1 MKKIF
6 LSAMFV
12 FIVLALKAQDGQLS
26 YVYASPL
33 AVNPAST
40 GSITEGKLRVVTS
53 FRKQWS
59 GFIDKGIVNYSF
71 SIDAPFK
78 SKKAALGAIFFNNS
92 ATGGAVKNISAA
104 LSFGYNTYVD
114 RSAKIK
120 LAFGLQAGFGQ
131 KSFDPSKLT
140 FDNQYVPGVGFDPAL
155 DSREEFSHTT
165 VTYPDFSFGTL
176 LYYEVKS
183 MRKVFPWVGVAA
195 YHLTEPNESFYKSV
209 NSKLPRKYILSAG
222 AVIRSSETFAFIPH
236 VMMVN
241 QAGVTQLNIGSTFN
255 MDFNKFT
262 SLIFGAYY
270 RTKDAGIVMLGI
282 DYDKFT
288 LQMVYDIN
296 TSTLSP
302 VTRGFGGYEVT
313 LKYQMMNERRYKF
326 F

>member
-6 LSAMFV
+6 LSAV
-12 FIVLALKAQDGQLS
+12 FIFITLVIQAQDGQLS

-59 GFIDKGIVNYSF
+59 GFIDKGIVNYAF

-78 SKKAALGAIFFNNS
+78 SKKTALGAIFYNNS

-104 LSFGYNTYVD
+104 LSFGYNTYLD

-120 LAFGLQAGFGQ
+120 LAFGIQAGFGQ
-131 KSFDPSKLT
+131 KTFDPTKLT
-140 FDNQYVPGVGFDPAL
+140 FDNQYVPGVGFDPSL
-155 DSREEFSHTT
+155 DSRETFSHTS
-165 VTYPDFSFGTL
+165 VTYPDFGFGAL
-176 LYYEVKS
+176 MFYDVKS
-183 MRKVFPWVGVAA
+183 MRKVFPWFGIAA

-209 NSKLPRKYILSAG
+209 TSRLPRKYVLSAG
-222 AVIRSSETFAFIPH
+222 TIIRSSETFSIIPH
-236 VMMVN
+236 VMVVN
-241 QAGVTQLNIGSTFN
+241 QASVTQLNVGSTFTA
-255 MDFNKFT
+255 DFNKYT
-262 SLIFGAYY
+262 SLIFGIYY

-288 LQMVYDIN
+288 LQFVYDVN
-296 TSTLSP
+296 TSSLSP

-313 LKYQMMNERRYKF
+313 LKYQLQNGRRYKF